1 MDPARDR
8 PRTRRWGFPREQA
21 AWPPKLD
28 LRAPRRNLPGMAGT
42 SLSARSLAAWLLAA
56 ALACL
61 ALWVGWSHPGSAR
74 LRQGAALYARHCAAC
89 HGARLEGQPDW
100 QIADAD
106 GRLPAPPHDASG
118 HTWHHGDAMLADY
131 VRRGGQAVLDDLG
144 VPMTSGMPAF
154 GETLT
159 EGNIAAILAFIKSN
173 WPARLRA
180 VQARRNGG

>member
-1 MDPARDR
+1 MGLPARTGR
-8 PRTRRWGFPREQA
+8 LA
-21 AWPPKLD
+21 PKLD

-61 ALWVGWSHPGSAR
+61 ALWAGWSHPGSAR

-118 HTWHHGDAMLADY
+118 HTWHHDDAMLADY
-131 VRRGGQAVLDDLG
+131 VRRGGQAVLDDMG

-154 GETLT
+154 GELLT
-159 EGNIAAILAFIKSN
+159 EGDIAAILAFIKSN

-180 VQARRNGG
+180 VQAGRNGG